1 MPSHPINEVIMIEL
15 HPLTLKD
22 KSWCDEI
29 FAMEDS
35 RSADFNFGN
44 IYMWDNK
51 FKQHLTRFGDRIIIQ
66 LCYEDRPYFCFPVG
80 SGSVKDAMDAMKEYS
95 DSQHRRLRIS
105 GITEEYRTILEDLYP
120 GQFEFREDEPLYDYI
135 YDIEKMSTYSGKK
148 LHGKKNHCNRFEA
161 DYQWD
166 FVPITR
172 EWIPRCITMLDDW
185 MDKNSE
191 RLLPSIQEE
200 YVSILRAFNAYE
212 ELGVFG
218 GVLLANDRVVGFS
231 VAEIISSDT
240 VDIHF
245 EKAYTDING
254 AYPMVCR
261 EMARMIKQRYPEI
274 KYINREDDM
283 GLESLRKSKLSYR
296 PVCLIKKYT
305 ARHIDD

>member
-1 MPSHPINEVIMIEL
+1 
-15 HPLTLKD
+15 
-22 KSWCDEI
+22 
-29 FAMEDS
+29 
-35 RSADFNFGN
+35 
-44 IYMWDNK
+44 
-51 FKQHLTRFGDRIIIQ
+51 
-66 LCYEDRPYFCFPVG
+66 
-80 SGSVKDAMDAMKEYS
+80 MKEYS
-95 DSQHRRLRIS
+95 DAQHRRLRIS
-105 GITEEYRTILEDLYP
+105 GITEEYRAIMEELYP
-120 GQFEFREDEPLYDYI
+120 DQFEFREDEPLYDYI

-161 DYQWD
+161 DYQWE

-185 MDKNSE
+185 MEKNSE

-218 GVLLANDRVVGFS
+218 GVLLANDKVVGFS
-231 VAEIISSDT
+231 VAEKISSDT
-240 VDIHF
+240 ADIHF

-261 EMARMIKQRYPEI
+261 EMARMIRQRYPEI
-274 KYINREDDM
+274 RYINREDDM
-283 GLESLRKSKLSYR
+283 GMESLRKSKLSYR

>member
-1 MPSHPINEVIMIEL
+1 MFDAVRAKLQAGRRKRNVLVLQSGQTPFEALSSGDNRI
-15 HPLTLKD
+15 
-22 KSWCDEI
+22 
-29 FAMEDS
+29 
-35 RSADFNFGN
+35 RAD
-44 IYMWDNK
+44 
-51 FKQHLTRFGDRIIIQ
+51 DRD
-66 LCYEDRPYFCFPVG
+66 L
-80 SGSVKDAMDAMKEYS
+80 SVAV
-95 DSQHRRLRIS
+95 
-105 GITEEYRTILEDLYP
+105 
-120 GQFEFREDEPLYDYI
+120 
-135 YDIEKMSTYSGKK
+135 SGKK

-161 DYQWD
+161 DYQWE

-185 MDKNSE
+185 MEKNSE

-218 GVLLANDRVVGFS
+218 GVLLANDKVVGFS
-231 VAEIISSDT
+231 VAEKISSDT
-240 VDIHF
+240 ADIHF

-261 EMARMIKQRYPEI
+261 EMARMIRQRYPEI
-274 KYINREDDM
+274 RYINREDDM
-283 GLESLRKSKLSYR
+283 GMESLRKSKLSYR

>member
-1 MPSHPINEVIMIEL
+1 
-15 HPLTLKD
+15 
-22 KSWCDEI
+22 
-29 FAMEDS
+29 
-35 RSADFNFGN
+35 
-44 IYMWDNK
+44 
-51 FKQHLTRFGDRIIIQ
+51 
-66 LCYEDRPYFCFPVG
+66 
-80 SGSVKDAMDAMKEYS
+80 
-95 DSQHRRLRIS
+95 
-105 GITEEYRTILEDLYP
+105 
-120 GQFEFREDEPLYDYI
+120 
-135 YDIEKMSTYSGKK
+135 
-148 LHGKKNHCNRFEA
+148 
-161 DYQWD
+161 
-166 FVPITR
+166 
-172 EWIPRCITMLDDW
+172 

-218 GVLLANDRVVGFS
+218 GVLLANDQVVGFS